1 MVGML
6 FLGMVGM
13 LTEVVYTSVVKAK
26 RDKDYSMMGHVSL
39 WMFPIYALGLT
50 YGFDFIHSIIEHPII
65 RWLSYPLWIWA
76 VELVV
81 GIPTKRMGLRIWSY
95 DYLPDRYHWRGII
108 SFVHAPLW
116 IGFGIFIEIVKGL
129 M

>member
-13 LTEVVYTSVVKAK
+13 LTEVTYTSVVKAR
-26 RDKDYSMMGHVSL
+26 RDKDYSMIGHVSL
-39 WMFPIYALGLT
+39 WMFPIYAFGLT
-50 YGFDFIHSIIEHPII
+50 YGFDFIHSIIEHNLL

-76 VELVV
+76 VELLV
-81 GIPTKRMGLRIWSY
+81 GVPTKMMGLRIWSY

-116 IGFGIFIEIVKGL
+116 IGFGIFIEIIKGF